1 MTSTKETHVTLERL
15 GQVLLCGINRPNNQ
29 NKIDSATFAAL
40 GRAYFDFEHDAGLRV
55 AVLFGHGDH
64 FCAGLDAPGF
74 APLLL
79 SGAFSLDAPGTINP
93 LGTSKPRLTKPLV
106 AVAHGDTFFMGHE
119 LFLAADVRVAAA
131 GTVFSQGEAS
141 RGLYPG
147 GGATLRFV
155 REAGWAQAMRYMLT
169 GDTWSAEE
177 AKQMSLVSEIAP
189 TPAAALERALEIA
202 AKIAALPPLSTQ
214 ATIGSARQAIEEGED
229 KALGALISTFTRLM
243 RTDDFQER
251 LRATEEQRAPIYY
264 GR

>member
-1 MTSTKETHVTLERL
+1 MTSANETNVTVERL
-15 GQVLLCGINRPNNQ
+15 GQVLLIGIHRPATQNR
-29 NKIDSATFAAL
+29 IDPATFAAL
-40 GRAYFDFEHDAGLRV
+40 GRAYFDFEHDAELRV

-64 FCAGLDAPGF
+64 FSAGLDAPSF

-79 SGAFSLDAPGTINP
+79 SGGFRLDAPGTINP
-93 LGTSKPRLTKPLV
+93 LGTSRPRLTKPLV
-106 AVAHGDTFFMGHE
+106 AVAHGNTFFMGHE

-169 GDTWSAEE
+169 GDSWSAED
-177 AKQMSLVSEIAP
+177 AKRMSLISEIAP
-189 TPAAALERALEIA
+189 TPAAARELAIALA
-202 AKIAALPPLSTQ
+202 AKIASLPPLSTQ
-214 ATIGSARQAIEEGED
+214 ATIGSARQAIEDGEAE
-229 KALGALISTFTRLM
+229 ALGALIPTFTRLM
-243 RTDDFQER
+243 KTDDFQER
-251 LRATEEQRAPIYY
+251 VRATQEQREPIYR